1 MKKWFLIIVGFI
13 FVLSWSGFSLAA
25 EEKATPEKAAE
36 AAKPSGEVKT
46 SEEAKPAE
54 AAKTEEAKKEAP
66 KPVIVKYRMGG
77 EVVEVDAAARKI
89 TLKQDAVKK
98 QKKVTLKVGKKATMD
113 LEGVNAG
120 DVVNVWVE
128 GKTITKL
135 TKVY

>member
-1 MKKWFLIIVGFI
+1 MKRWFLILVGFI
-13 FVLSWSGFSLAA
+13 FILSLSGFALAA

-36 AAKPSGEVKT
+36 PSGEVKT

-54 AAKTEEAKKEAP
+54 AAKAEEAKQEAP

-98 QKKVTLKVGKKATMD
+98 QRKVTLKVGKKATMD
-113 LEGVNAG
+113 LEGVNDG
-120 DVVNVWVE
+120 DVVNVWLE

-135 TKVY
+135 TKVF